1 MTAEGDKI
9 QRLQSEIRQLGRQL
23 DQERAAAA
31 AALGLGVFAWLLAL
45 GALYDVLA
53 GNTAVW
59 LRLGISRTALI
70 WIAAGLGL
78 IGALSLATAIKRLD
92 QPRQAELAELER
104 QLEQA
109 LDQNET
115 ARTH

>member
-1 MTAEGDKI
+1 MTAEGDKV
-9 QRLQSEIRQLGRQL
+9 QKLQSQIRQLGRQL
-23 DQERAAAA
+23 DQQRAGAA
-31 AALGLGVFAWLLAL
+31 AALGFGVFTWLLAL
-45 GALYDVLA
+45 GALYDLLA

-59 LRLGISRTALI
+59 LHLGITRAALTCM
-70 WIAAGLGL
+70 AAGLGL

-109 LDQNET
+109 LDKNET